1 MRLLERSAPGAIYA
15 DLNACNEYVTGLDK
29 AKGLACPALLLL
41 GERDSMTPTRAAQAI
56 IEAIPDATTVVFD
69 RAGHALLAERPD
81 PVLDELIRIV

>member
-1 MRLLERSAPGAIYA
+1 M
-15 DLNACNEYVTGLDK
+15 TGLDK
-29 AKGLACPALLLL
+29 AKELACPALLLL

-56 IEAIPDATTVVFD
+56 IEAIPDAKTVVFD